1 MRGRRIDTTFCN
13 DIRPAATG
21 RQTQLRGV
29 HKNEIALNAP
39 GALAS
44 LHALVSAHTGHGDP
58 FQRLS
63 FELLA
68 NGDVIDRIHYHGAA
82 LEQRYGRQRRTGK
95 PFSLPFEHAFTIA
108 RHFLYLEHSFAVR
121 TITERETFLSKSIA
135 IRFAPA
141 F

>member
-1 MRGRRIDTTFCN
+1 MGGRRIETTFCN
-13 DIRPAATG
+13 EIRPGITG
-21 RQTQLRGV
+21 RQLRGI
-29 HKNEIALNAP
+29 HKGEIALSAP
-39 GALAS
+39 GVLNS

-68 NGDVIDRIHYHGAA
+68 NGDMIERIDYHGAA
-82 LEQRYGRQRRTGK
+82 LQQRYGRQRRTGK

-108 RHFLYLEHSFAVR
+108 HHLLYLEHSFAVR
-121 TITERETFLSKSIA
+121 TITERETFLSKSMTIS
-135 IRFAPA
+135 FAPA